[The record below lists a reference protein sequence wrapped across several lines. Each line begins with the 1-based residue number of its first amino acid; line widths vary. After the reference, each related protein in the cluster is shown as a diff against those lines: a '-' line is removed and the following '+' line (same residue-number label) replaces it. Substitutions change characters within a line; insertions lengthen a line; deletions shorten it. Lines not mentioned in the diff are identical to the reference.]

1 MVDMEEKIT
10 ELNVSEEAVAE
21 TTAEVTED
29 VVVEMTEEEAAEVSE
44 NLEKLEQKGSV
55 YKNAAEKH
63 KHLRDELNK
72 QTKEWVSKRDALNAQ
87 VRDLVEQ
94 AGKHREERD
103 ALNQKVR
110 ESKVVRDELN
120 KNVSRLTEEYR
131 EIPVSYYEGLK

>member
-63 KHLRDELNK
+63 KHLSLCSRF
-72 QTKEWVSKRDALNAQ
+72 RY
-87 VRDLVEQ
+87 RLV
-94 AGKHREERD
+94 AR
-103 ALNQKVR
+103 
-110 ESKVVRDELN
+110 
-120 KNVSRLTEEYR
+120 YR
-131 EIPVSYYEGLK
+131 GPRRYP